1 MSTTG
6 HVVPKK
12 GSAPG
17 AQAGN
22 KRQERPTPSPNA
34 SNTGKNKKAEASVY
48 SLVPITDILNS
59 PAVPLDGSD
68 PHGDPNPAAKKAQA
82 GPESVARK
90 DLVSQPHRA
99 LPPPIAHPGH
109 PGTVHAGA
117 QSERPANVNL
127 DDHYPPFDKDGNVT
141 ASGSV
146 PRGRDEELL
155 SDALGNE
162 HTRSQSDDESD
173 PVGTYTMQDAAAD
186 AAPYWNLKMEEGS
199 ERLPSVILT
208 LFSDPELKRKAQVRV
223 KNEKPP
229 VLKGDSEKVHRE
241 KKFSKNKL
249 NLSVA
254 KAKDE
259 MRQMEGIMALDPKD
273 KKLIKYLQSAI
284 SDHLAAKSKVFISVE
299 FRSKGGSVKN
309 PSFNYEVNVS
319 VKSLRDK
326 LFKMKQFL

>member
-1 MSTTG
+1 M
-6 HVVPKK
+6 
-12 GSAPG
+12 
-17 AQAGN
+17 
-22 KRQERPTPSPNA
+22 R
-34 SNTGKNKKAEASVY
+34 
-48 SLVPITDILNS
+48 
-59 PAVPLDGSD
+59 
-68 PHGDPNPAAKKAQA
+68 
-82 GPESVARK
+82 
-90 DLVSQPHRA
+90 
-99 LPPPIAHPGH
+99 
-109 PGTVHAGA
+109 AGA
-117 QSERPANVNL
+117 QSEHPANVNL
-127 DDHYPPFDKDGNVT
+127 DDHYAPFDKDGNVT
-141 ASGSV
+141 ASDPV

-284 SDHLAAKSKVFISVE
+284 SDHLAAKSKVLISIE

-319 VKSLRDK
+319 IKSLRDK
-326 LFKMKQFL
+326 LFKMKQFLYYAVTVAEELQDLEKGIKLMLYDNLYWKYKDGTNWSHGLTREQYVHNLMRQGLEPTLNLNT